1 MKKNIY
7 GVKALCRNMKGVRG
21 REEGKGGGRGG
32 AVKGLGMDK
41 WVRLLLIKKRKKK
54 LQWILSYIKL
64 TIKAHKQKLCLK
76 T

>member
-32 AVKGLGMDK
+32 GSEGIGHGQMSKVAPN
-41 WVRLLLIKKRKKK
+41 KKEKKETSVNTF
-54 LQWILSYIKL
+54 L
-64 TIKAHKQKLCLK
+64 H
-76 T
+76 

>member
-41 WVRLLLIKKRKKK
+41 
-54 LQWILSYIKL
+54 
-64 TIKAHKQKLCLK
+64 
-76 T
+76 